1 MEDLKVL
8 RSQIDEVDRDLSALL
23 EKRMKIVE
31 KIGETKLK
39 NNIPVIDHSRAS
51 LVVEKAVERLEDK
64 KYNGEVAQIFT
75 NIISVSEGMQKA
87 MVTKASG
94 DHDYLSDMLKSA
106 KPKKELSKDI
116 KVVYQGVPG
125 SFAEAALNQYFGK
138 DTTTTRNVEE
148 FEDVF
153 KALNNN
159 EADYGV
165 LPIENSQTGSIAE
178 VYDLF
183 RKYRCF
189 IVGETSVLA
198 TQNLLGIKG
207 AKLSDIKTIYSHQ
220 QGFLQTKEFLKKYK
234 EIETVLMSNTA
245 ISAQYISEQKD
256 ISKGAI
262 ASSVAAEKYGLDILE
277 ESINTDKNNTTR
289 FIIIA
294 PNPEIEDN
302 SSKISMSFTL
312 PNVSGAL
319 SRILLIFAK
328 NDLNMLKIE
337 SRPIANKKFEY
348 FFYADISG
356 NMKEEKVQR
365 ALSEISL
372 AASYF
377 EVLGN
382 Y

>member
-1 MEDLKVL
+1 
-8 RSQIDEVDRDLSALL
+8 
-23 EKRMKIVE
+23 
-31 KIGETKLK
+31 
-39 NNIPVIDHSRAS
+39 
-51 LVVEKAVERLEDK
+51 
-64 KYNGEVAQIFT
+64 
-75 NIISVSEGMQKA
+75 
-87 MVTKASG
+87 
-94 DHDYLSDMLKSA
+94 
-106 KPKKELSKDI
+106 
-116 KVVYQGVPG
+116 
-125 SFAEAALNQYFGK
+125 
-138 DTTTTRNVEE
+138 
-148 FEDVF
+148 
-153 KALNNN
+153 
-159 EADYGV
+159 
-165 LPIENSQTGSIAE
+165 
-178 VYDLF
+178 
-183 RKYRCF
+183 
-189 IVGETSVLA
+189 
-198 TQNLLGIKG
+198 
-207 AKLSDIKTIYSHQ
+207 
-220 QGFLQTKEFLKKYK
+220 
-234 EIETVLMSNTA
+234 SNTA

-256 ISKGAI
+256 ITKGAI

-289 FIIIA
+289 FIIVA

-356 NMKEEKVQR
+356 NMKDEKVQR
-365 ALSEISL
+365 AFAEISL

>member
-1 MEDLKVL
+1 MDALKEL
-8 RSQIDEVDRDLSALL
+8 RTQIDEVDDELSTLL

-31 KIGETKLK
+31 RIGETKLK

-51 LVVEKAVERLEDK
+51 LVVEKAVNRLK
-64 KYNGEVAQIFT
+64 NPKYNGEIAQIFG
-75 NIISVSEGMQKA
+75 NIVGVSEGMQQEMIK
-87 MVTKASG
+87 KESPN
-94 DHDYLSDMLKSA
+94 HDYLSDIINSC
-106 KPKKELSKDI
+106 KPRKEFTKNT

-125 SFAEAALNQYFGK
+125 SFAEAALHQYFGK
-138 DTTTTRNVEE
+138 NITTTQNVEE

-153 KALNNN
+153 QSLNNK
-159 EADYGV
+159 EADYGI

-183 RKYRCF
+183 RKYRAF
-189 IVGETSVLA
+189 IVGEVSIPA
-198 TQNLLGIKG
+198 TQNLLGVKG
-207 AKLSDIKTIYSHQ
+207 AKLSDIKTVYSHQ

-234 EIETVLMSNTA
+234 DMETVLMSNTA
-245 ISAQYISEQKD
+245 LSAQYISEQGD
-256 ISKGAI
+256 IKKGAI
-262 ASSVAAEKYGLDILE
+262 ASAIAAEKYGLDILADA
-277 ESINTDKNNTTR
+277 INTDKNNTTR
-289 FIIIA
+289 FIIVA
-294 PNPEIEDN
+294 PNPEIAEA

-328 NDLNMLKIE
+328 NNLNMLKIE

-356 NMKEEKVQR
+356 NMNDEKVKR
-365 ALSEISL
+365 ALSEVSL

-377 EVLGN
+377 EVIGN